1 MNKIVL
7 CLLVFCVAHSA
18 AYDLLKAPSY
28 FEDFLHKFNK
38 HYSSESEKLR
48 RFQIFQH
55 NLEEIIIKN
64 QNDTTAQ
71 YEINKFSDLSK
82 DETISKYTGLALP
95 LQTQN
100 FCEVVVLNR
109 PPDKGPLEFDWR
121 RLNKVTSVKN
131 QGICGA
137 CWAFAT
143 LASLESQ
150 FAIKHNQLINL
161 SEQQLI
167 DCDYVDAGCNGGLLH
182 TAYEAVMQMGGVQ
195 AENDYPYEGSDGN
208 CRVDVAKFV
217 VKVKKCYRYIAV
229 FEEKLKDLLRIVG
242 PIPVA
247 IDASD
252 IVNYRRGI
260 MRYCSNYGFNHA
272 VLLVGYGVEN
282 NVPYWILKN
291 TWGEDWGEQGYFRVQ
306 QNINA
311 CGIRNELLASAEI
324 Y

>member
-7 CLLVFCVAHSA
+7 YLLVYGATLGA

-28 FEDFLHKFNK
+28 FEEFLHKFNK
-38 HYSSESEKLR
+38 NYSSESEKLR
-48 RFQIFQH
+48 RFKIFQH
-55 NLEEIIIKN
+55 NLEEIINKN
-64 QNDTTAQ
+64 QNDTSAQ

-82 DETISKYTGLALP
+82 DETISKYTGLSLP
-95 LQTQN
+95 LQKQN
-100 FCEVVVLNR
+100 FCEVVVLDR

-131 QGICGA
+131 QGMCGA

-143 LASLESQ
+143 LGSLESQ
-150 FAIKHNQLINL
+150 FAIKHDQLINL

-167 DCDYVDAGCNGGLLH
+167 DCDFVDVGCDGGLLH
-182 TAYEAVMQMGGVQ
+182 TAYEAVMNMGGIQ
-195 AENDYPYEGSDGN
+195 AENDYPYEANNGP
-208 CRVDVAKFV
+208 CRVNAAKFV
-217 VKVKKCYRYIAV
+217 VRVKKCYRYV
-229 FEEKLKDLLRIVG
+229 TLFEEKLKDLLRIVG

-252 IVNYRRGI
+252 IVGYKRGI
-260 MRYCSNYGFNHA
+260 IRYCENHGLNHA

-282 NVPYWILKN
+282 GIPFWILKN
-291 TWGEDWGEQGYFRVQ
+291 TWGADWGEQGYFRVQ

-311 CGIRNELLASAEI
+311 CGIKNELPSSAEI